1 METLGKPAPAN
12 NPVAPVSDS
21 ILLRT
26 RLLSKAVTGIYD
38 EQLRPFGV
46 SSVQFA
52 VLAVI
57 SNAEPIT
64 RTGIA
69 RLQHLDKSTLTR
81 NLKTILS
88 EGWAE
93 EVQKNANGR
102 SKPLALTA
110 VGKELLHKAGP
121 AWLAAQAQA
130 VALLGDDG
138 TIAVVSTADRIV
150 TLMAT
155 LVG

>member
-1 METLGKPAPAN
+1 LRTKSRRTIDNDPLMG
-12 NPVAPVSDS
+12 DS
-21 ILLRT
+21 ILTRA

-38 EQLRPFGV
+38 EQLRPFGI
-46 SSVQFA
+46 SSTQFA
-52 VLAVI
+52 LLAVI
-57 SNAEPIT
+57 SKTEPVT

-69 RLQHLDKSTLTR
+69 RVQHLDKSTLTR
-81 NLKTILS
+81 NLRTILS
-88 EGWAE
+88 ERWAE
-93 EVQKNANGR
+93 EVRENANGR
-102 SKPLALTA
+102 SRPLALTA
-110 VGKELLHKAGP
+110 VGKELLQKAGP

-138 TIAVVSTADRIV
+138 TIAVVSATDRIV

>member
-1 METLGKPAPAN
+1 MRTASKPAPAN
-12 NPVAPVSDS
+12 DAVAPVGDS
-21 ILLRT
+21 ILMQT

-38 EQLRPFGV
+38 EQLQPFGV

-52 VLAVI
+52 VLSVI

-64 RTGIA
+64 RAGVA

-81 NLKTILS
+81 NLKIILS

-93 EVQKNANGR
+93 EVRENANGR
-102 SKPLALTA
+102 SRPLALTA

-121 AWLAAQAQA
+121 AWLAAQTQA

-138 TIAVVSTADRIV
+138 AAAIVSTADRIV
-150 TLMAT
+150 ALMAT